1 MKNTGNALPL
11 NKPKSIGIIGN
22 GAGSNPN
29 GANGFSDRA
38 GDSGVLAIGWGSGYV
53 LLLCT
58 NSYVTHVDAVPPIS
72 HTWLRYVVRYTDED
86 RVLTL
91 LQPVDA
97 ITARAKTDGT
107 TVTSSLSDTDMNGA
121 AQTAAGKDVAF
132 VFITA
137 DSG

>member
-1 MKNTGNALPL
+1 M
-11 NKPKSIGIIGN
+11 
-22 GAGSNPN
+22 
-29 GANGFSDRA
+29 
-38 GDSGVLAIGWGSGYV
+38 LAIGWGSGYV
-53 LLLCT
+53 LPLCAE
-58 NSYVTHVDAVPPIS
+58 SSVTDVNVDTVLPIS
-72 HTWLRYVVRYTDED
+72 RTWLQYVDRHPDED

-107 TVTSSLSDTDMNGA
+107 TVTSSLSDTDLNGA